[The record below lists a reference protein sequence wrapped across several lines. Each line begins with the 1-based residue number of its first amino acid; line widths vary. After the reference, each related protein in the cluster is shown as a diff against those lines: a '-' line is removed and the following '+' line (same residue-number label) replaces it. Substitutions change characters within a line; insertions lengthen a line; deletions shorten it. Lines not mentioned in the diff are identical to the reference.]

1 MIGAGIYEAY
11 SNQSAANV
19 TFSFKGVAATY
30 LAIKKSDRG
39 LCMLTVDGE
48 SVRVPQAELSI
59 QRLLTTIDT
68 VVVYG

>member
-19 TFSFKGVAATY
+19 TFSFLGVAATY

-39 LCMLTVDGE
+39 LCMLTIDGE
-48 SVRVPQAELSI
+48 SVS
-59 QRLLTTIDT
+59 
-68 VVVYG
+68 VYGISAQASAYTETN